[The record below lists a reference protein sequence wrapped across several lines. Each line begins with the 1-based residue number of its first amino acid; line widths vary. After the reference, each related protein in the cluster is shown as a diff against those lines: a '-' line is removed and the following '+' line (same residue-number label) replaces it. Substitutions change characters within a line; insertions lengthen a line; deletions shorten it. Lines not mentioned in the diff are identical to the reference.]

1 MRAMAS
7 GFFADSPVLDFP
19 IIALLLFLGVFIAIT
34 VRALRTPSV
43 AFDRSA
49 ALPLEDEHHE

>member
-1 MRAMAS
+1 MRSMAT

-19 IIALLLFLGVFIAIT
+19 VIALLLFLGVFVAIT
-34 VRALRTPSV
+34 LRALRTPSV
-43 AFDRSA
+43 AYDRSA